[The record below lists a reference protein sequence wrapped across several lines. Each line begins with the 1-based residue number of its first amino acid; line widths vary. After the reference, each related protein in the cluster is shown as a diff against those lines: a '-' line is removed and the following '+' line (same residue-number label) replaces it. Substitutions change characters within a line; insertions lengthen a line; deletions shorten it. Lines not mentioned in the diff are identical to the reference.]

1 MIAAKRALSCLLL
14 VALPIV
20 GGCGL
25 FEFIDRDEGYDRSE
39 PRPPLEVPPDLSA
52 PVKDPGMSVP
62 DTIGG
67 TPGPVGEAP
76 LPPDLDGIELPEA
89 PEIELPR
96 DASGAPY
103 LVLGDTVRSAWR
115 RTGYALERSGFS
127 IAHRDDLRMIYVV
140 RYAPASEKDE
150 GRGFFGWLFGRSG
163 DTSENR
169 QQQYQVSLVGA
180 GENTTHVMVL
190 DRAGEPESSESA
202 ERILAIIAERLK
214 PVSAAPG

>member
-1 MIAAKRALSCLLL
+1 MIAAKRTLSCLLL
-14 VALPIV
+14 VALPML

-25 FEFIDRDEGYDRSE
+25 FGFIDRGEGYESSE

-52 PVKDPGMSVP
+52 PIKDPGMSVP
-62 DTIGG
+62 ETIGG

-96 DASGAPY
+96 DESGAPY
-103 LVLGDTVRSAWR
+103 LVLDDTVRSAWR
-115 RTGYALERSGFS
+115 RTGFALERSGFS

-140 RYAPASEKDE
+140 RYAPVTEDDE
-150 GRGFFGWLFGRSG
+150 GGGFFGWLLGRDG
-163 DTSENR
+163 DAQEER

-180 GENTTHVMVL
+180 GEDATHLMVL
-190 DRAGEPESSESA
+190 DRAGEPEISESA
-202 ERILAIIAERLK
+202 ERILAIIAERLM
-214 PVSAAPG
+214 PVPAAPG